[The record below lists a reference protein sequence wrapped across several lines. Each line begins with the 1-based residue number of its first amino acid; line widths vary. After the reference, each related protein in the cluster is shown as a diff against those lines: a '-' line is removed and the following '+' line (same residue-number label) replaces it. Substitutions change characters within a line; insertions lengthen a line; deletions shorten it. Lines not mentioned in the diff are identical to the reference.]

1 MLYAK
6 CAQNGINL
14 TICAPKP
21 DKIFALRKDSMD
33 YPDIICEIGVIR
45 VKMIGRQ
52 VNFFR
57 LPSGVRFRD
66 FDLVIMEQSLKNVQ
80 YIMLLFRR
88 IKKTKIALWGHGKT
102 IVKKKSKIEE
112 LTQLF
117 LSKRADFFFSYTTQ
131 GRNYLVEKGYPK
143 EKSVVL
149 QNSNSSLDRLIRIEN
164 RQNQIGRNFDRKS
177 VHCCFIGALEE
188 TKGIQLLLNSLP
200 IIKAAIPDFEFTF
213 IGDGPSRE
221 LVNAIVKNTD
231 YVNWLGYKNQSDID
245 DISDNFA
252 LILNPGRVGLIAVDS
267 LMLLLPIV
275 TSNNGYHAPE
285 YEYIKDNGTSIAV
298 HGNFRDYAG
307 AVIGLLE
314 HPKKIQRMREAA
326 SSMRVKYTIEVMVE
340 NFVTGINSSLYPGK
354 N

>member
-1 MLYAK
+1 M
-6 CAQNGINL
+6 NL

-45 VKMIGRQ
+45 VKVMGRQ

-66 FDLVIMEQSLKNVQ
+66 FDLVIIEQSLKNVQ
-80 YIMLLFRR
+80 YIMLLFWS

-112 LTQLF
+112 FIQLF
-117 LSKRADFFFSYTTQ
+117 LSKRADFFFSYTKE
-131 GRNYLVEKGYPK
+131 GKKYLVEKGYPK

-164 RQNQIGRNFDRKS
+164 KQNQIARNFNNKN
-177 VHCCFIGALEE
+177 VHCCFIGAIEE
-188 TKGIQLLLNSLP
+188 TKGIQFLLNSLP
-200 IIKAAIPDFEFTF
+200 IIKEAIPDFEFTF

-221 LVNAIVKNTD
+221 LVYEIVKSTD
-231 YVNWLGYKNQSDID
+231 YVNWLGYKNQGDID
-245 DISDNFA
+245 DISDNFS

-275 TSNNGYHAPE
+275 TSHNSYHAPE

-298 HGNFRDYAG
+298 NGNFRDYAT
-307 AVIGLLE
+307 AIICLLQNPE
-314 HPKKIQRMREAA
+314 KIQTMREVA
-326 SSMRVKYTIEVMVE
+326 STIRVNYTVEVMVE
-340 NFVTGINSSLYPGK
+340 NFVKGINSCLYPGK
-354 N
+354 S